1 MRLFMRR
8 IKLTVAYDGCNYSG
22 WQIQPNASTIEQVL
36 DNAIN
41 KVTGEKV
48 HVIGASRTDAGVHGL
63 GNVAVFDT
71 VSGIPGDRWAYAI
84 NTHLPEDVSVVESRE
99 VSPEFHPR
107 HCNTVKTYEYRIL
120 NTRFPIPQFR
130 NYSWHAIGIVV
141 GSYKMVR

>member
-1 MRLFMRR
+1 MRR

-63 GNVAVFDT
+63 GNVAVFGFCD
-71 VSGIPGDRWAYAI
+71 
-84 NTHLPEDVSVVESRE
+84 
-99 VSPEFHPR
+99 
-107 HCNTVKTYEYRIL
+107 
-120 NTRFPIPQFR
+120 Q
-130 NYSWHAIGIVV
+130 HARQIVV
-141 GSYKMVR
+141 VAIAARTGQLQIRVHTGQPLPHVFIAFFSHIICPLWWSRGRIP

>member
-1 MRLFMRR
+1 MRR

-63 GNVAVFDT
+63 GCALFLKMRNGETSHSKMCYSA
-71 VSGIPGDRWAYAI
+71 
-84 NTHLPEDVSVVESRE
+84 
-99 VSPEFHPR
+99 
-107 HCNTVKTYEYRIL
+107 CNY
-120 NTRFPIPQFR
+120 
-130 NYSWHAIGIVV
+130 
-141 GSYKMVR
+141 